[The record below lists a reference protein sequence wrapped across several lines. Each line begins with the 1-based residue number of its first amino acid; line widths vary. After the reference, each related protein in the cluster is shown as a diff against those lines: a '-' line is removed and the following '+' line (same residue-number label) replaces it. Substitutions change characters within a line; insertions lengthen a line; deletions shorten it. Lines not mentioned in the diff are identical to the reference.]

1 MKEKKNTKPEEE
13 KAGALPPE
21 TGEKAA
27 GAGQQDMSH
36 ETERS
41 EACEKRL
48 SWEEILAD
56 PEYRQAFDT
65 QVQTIVQ
72 RRLRNRQ
79 SAEASLE
86 RLAPVFA
93 ALGERYGLENS
104 EPDAIDAL
112 ALAAQILGQDGE
124 EDDGAEIYRHFEQ
137 LVGQEASL
145 KERVPEF
152 SLSREMENPAFL
164 KLTAP
169 HTGLSLAD
177 AYYALHRDEIGR
189 EAALR
194 SLEALTRSLRA
205 GGGRPRE
212 ISGNQPASTYS
223 ADPRSM
229 SREERA
235 ALKRRIYE
243 AKAQGKKLPYG
254 G

>member
-1 MKEKKNTKPEEE
+1 MKEKEKTKPEEE

-93 ALGERYGLENS
+93 ALGERYGMENS

-124 EDDGAEIYRHFEQ
+124 EEDGAAHRP
-137 LVGQEASL
+137 
-145 KERVPEF
+145 R
-152 SLSREMENPAFL
+152 
-164 KLTAP
+164 
-169 HTGLSLAD
+169 
-177 AYYALHRDEIGR
+177 LHR
-189 EAALR
+189 R
-194 SLEALTRSLRA
+194 SLPQWRATSGTSPVSSSSGCTGQRAVVFISLLHSL
-205 GGGRPRE
+205 G
-212 ISGNQPASTYS
+212 
-223 ADPRSM
+223 
-229 SREERA
+229 
-235 ALKRRIYE
+235 
-243 AKAQGKKLPYG
+243 
-254 G
+254 